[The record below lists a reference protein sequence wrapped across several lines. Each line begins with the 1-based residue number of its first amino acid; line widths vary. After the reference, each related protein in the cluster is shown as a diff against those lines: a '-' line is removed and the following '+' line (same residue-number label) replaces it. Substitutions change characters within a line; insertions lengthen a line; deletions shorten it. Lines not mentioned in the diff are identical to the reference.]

1 MKKKSTIIIIV
12 VIVVIILL
20 FSWVKGTYNG
30 LVSKEE
36 AVNSQWAQVEN
47 VYQRRSDLI
56 PNLVATVKGYAEH
69 EQEVLTDVVEARA
82 KATSINLNADN
93 MTPENMQVF
102 QNAQEQLS
110 GALSRLLLTVEKYPD
125 LKANQNFLE
134 LQAQLEGTENRIT
147 VERQK
152 FNNTAKEYNQSI
164 RHFPANI
171 FANMFGFENNMSP
184 DDHYCDLKRVI
195 AACGGKAK
203 SITVVMP
210 SLYGGRQHRR
220 NARESLDCAQMLQ
233 ELTDMGVS
241 EIITFDAHDPRV
253 QNAVPLMGFDNFLP
267 TYQILKAMLRSYTDL
282 DMTRERFMIVSPD
295 EGAMSRNIYY
305 ASVLGTDLGMF
316 YKRRDYANVVNGRNP
331 IVAHEYIGNDVRNK
345 DIFVADDII
354 ATGDSM
360 LKLCNELKERGC
372 GKIFLS
378 ATYALFTE
386 GLKKFDDAYEQGL
399 FTAVISTNLTY
410 APKELLE
417 RKWFIQADMSKFLAY
432 IISACDQNK
441 SLSELLDPHDK
452 IHELIAKF
460 NANKPEQIALDI
472 EE

>member
-1 MKKKSTIIIIV
+1 MRPFFESIFNFDKDTSNMAIIALAGAKDLGDKIDYYLVNWYNQEAKAQGKKFKKDTF
-12 VIVVIILL
+12 L
-20 FSWVKGTYNG
+20 VKNVCPRFTTGDGKG
-30 LVSKEE
+30 LVMETVRGK
-36 AVNSQWAQVEN
+36 
-47 VYQRRSDLI
+47 DLYI
-56 PNLVATVKGYAEH
+56 LCDM
-69 EQEVLTDVVEARA
+69 L
-82 KATSINLNADN
+82 
-93 MTPENMQVF
+93 
-102 QNAQEQLS
+102 
-110 GALSRLLLTVEKYPD
+110 
-125 LKANQNFLE
+125 
-134 LQAQLEGTENRIT
+134 
-147 VERQK
+147 
-152 FNNTAKEYNQSI
+152 
-164 RHFPANI
+164 
-171 FANMFGFENNMSP
+171 GFKNHMSP
-184 DDHYCDLKRVI
+184 DDHYADLKRII
-195 AACGGKAK
+195 AAAGGKAK

-233 ELTDMGVS
+233 ELVSMGVS

-267 TYQILKAMLRSYTDL
+267 TYQILKAMLRSYPDL
-282 DMTRERFMIVSPD
+282 DMNKERFMIVSPD

-331 IVAHEYIGNDVRNK
+331 IVAHEYIGNDVRGK

-360 LKLCNELKERGC
+360 LKLCVELKERGC

-386 GLKKFDDAYEQGL
+386 GVQKFEDAYNQGL
-399 FTAVISTNLTY
+399 FTAVLSTNLTY
-410 APKELLE
+410 CPAELLQK
-417 RKWFIQADMSKFLAY
+417 KWFIQADMSKFMAY

-452 IHELIAKF
+452 IHELIEKF
-460 NANKPEQIALDI
+460 NSTKPEQLSLDI